1 MITQWLHLFSF
12 NRGLIKRSQSRVQV
26 FSTIKQHLRGSRL
39 SELDPCI
46 TSNDWL
52 HLKWRKKKKASSPH
66 FRLLQK
72 DRTGAAWVSWY
83 IWSSVPVYQVFTM
96 NQIHM
101 FNPVWSRC
109 DTVHNWLN
117 TKELKSDSHG
127 VKDKDLPVHVHTVL
141 WKIYN
146 KYCLT
151 VCSKNNMKYLFQML
165 YFLPYIEYLC
175 MHGYRIRDDW
185 KLRVPWWCD
194 YSAHRWLV
202 GWCSTCVI
210 RQVVDRVMWPVIGI
224 WCLWGENMKQYKHWL
239 KL

>member
-1 MITQWLHLFSF
+1 MDLDTLNL
-12 NRGLIKRSQSRVQV
+12 NRATRDG
-26 FSTIKQHLRGSRL
+26 
-39 SELDPCI
+39 
-46 TSNDWL
+46 N
-52 HLKWRKKKKASSPH
+52 KASSPL

-72 DRTGAAWVSWY
+72 DVTGAAWISWY

-109 DTVHNWLN
+109 NKVHDWLH

-127 VKDKDLPVHVHTVL
+127 VKYKDLSVHVHTVL

-175 MHGYRIRDDW
+175 MHGYRLRDDW
-185 KLRVPWWCD
+185 KLRWEFPDDVIIRLTVDWSGGVVRVWFDRLWTVSCD
-194 YSAHRWLV
+194 
-202 GWCSTCVI
+202 
-210 RQVVDRVMWPVIGI
+210 
-224 WCLWGENMKQYKHWL
+224 LW
-239 KL
+239 